1 MAKTE
6 MQKVD
11 MARISP
17 FVGLFD
23 LRSRPTDQPR
33 PFLVADVQ
41 TLTYPAMADIA
52 RRLATLFRER
62 GLRCGDRGVI
72 ASFDDVVVAS
82 LFLGMLASGITAVVL
97 DPDASEAE
105 LRVLLA
111 ASDAS
116 ILFLDDE
123 VLARLRRE
131 DRADQEQDVVLV
143 VAIRQ
148 ARDSAEGP
156 EGRHATHTVGPNA
169 IYPDLLDRL
178 VPAPTLP
185 SDVPAATTAYI
196 LFTSG
201 TTSTPKG
208 VMVSHSA
215 LYACFETMCRQ
226 FGYTESSR
234 ILNVLPMFHA
244 DGLCEGAAMAYF
256 CGATLH
262 RPMRFA
268 VQRITPLL
276 ETIAREGITHFH
288 AVPTML
294 ALIERGMEEQ
304 TMPFAGPH
312 FRHVISSG
320 GPLPEDLWR
329 RFESRFGVRITNV
342 YGLTE
347 AARELLY
354 CGPDEETRRVG
365 TNGKP
370 VGCEA
375 RIVDDDGNMVATG
388 QVGEL
393 LFRAENFMTGYLDAP
408 EETAA
413 LLRDGWLYTGDLA
426 VRDAD
431 GFYTITGRKKN
442 VIISGGI
449 NVYPEDV
456 SRAIARMPGIVDAVT
471 LGVADETWGERV
483 VSCVVTARPG
493 APTAEQVIEH
503 CRAHMA
509 REKVPSQVL
518 ILEQLPRGPSGK
530 VALPEVRSLVA
541 ARLAAA
547 EAQVSDAIAWSPEQV
562 SERVMQLAAQSFKTT
577 LSELTLDS
585 EAESTPGWSSL
596 AHMDFLL
603 GIESTFGLKLS
614 PADMLSII
622 SLGDAIDL
630 VLEVVARRASR

>member
-1 MAKTE
+1 MTRTARLFADFGIVRDDRIVICSASELDVIVLYLAAMRLGVTPALIDPQCSLDE
-6 MQKVD
+6 ALVLIRAARARALFVD
-11 MARISP
+11 A
-17 FVGLFD
+17 
-23 LRSRPTDQPR
+23 
-33 PFLVADVQ
+33 
-41 TLTYPAMADIA
+41 
-52 RRLATLFRER
+52 RLADAPQLDEALLSGGRTIRV
-62 GLRCGDRGVI
+62 CGG
-72 ASFDDVVVAS
+72 ASTATGAS
-82 LFLGMLASGITAVVL
+82 APCV
-97 DPDASEAE
+97 PDASCFPA
-105 LRVLLA
+105 VM
-111 ASDAS
+111 
-116 ILFLDDE
+116 
-123 VLARLRRE
+123 
-131 DRADQEQDVVLV
+131 
-143 VAIRQ
+143 
-148 ARDSAEGP
+148 
-156 EGRHATHTVGPNA
+156 
-169 IYPDLLDRL
+169 DRL
-178 VPAPTLP
+178 EPLEPLP
-185 SDVPAATTAYI
+185 VSLPDSTSAFI

-201 TTSTPKG
+201 TTSRPKG
-208 VMVSHSA
+208 VEASLGAVTAHMATMHRQYGYDEHSVVLNGLPLHHSDGINHGPVNIMA
-215 LYACFETMCRQ
+215 AGGTVYRTGTFSVQQLPH
-226 FGYTESSR
+226 
-234 ILNVLPMFHA
+234 ILQMI
-244 DGLCEGAAMAYF
+244 
-256 CGATLH
+256 AT
-262 RPMRFA
+262 R
-268 VQRITPLL
+268 
-276 ETIAREGITHFH
+276 GITHMIT
-288 AVPTML
+288 VPTVL
-294 ALIERGMEEQ
+294 ALIERLGDGHADAFR
-304 TMPFAGPH
+304 TPSFRFVSSTAGPLDE
-312 FRHVISSG
+312 G
-320 GPLPEDLWR
+320 LWR
-329 RFESRFGVRITNV
+329 RFEERFGTMVVNS

-347 AARELLY
+347 TICEGFY
-354 CGPDEETRRVG
+354 CGPDPQTRRIG
-365 TNGKP
+365 TIGKP
-370 VGCEA
+370 VDIEA
-375 RIVDDDGNMVATG
+375 RIVTAEGADAGPNQM
-388 QVGEL
+388 GEL
-393 LFRAENFMTGYLDAP
+393 LLRGSCVMKGYFDAP

-413 LLRDGWLYTGDLA
+413 VLRDGWLYTGDLA
-426 VRDAD
+426 LRDAD